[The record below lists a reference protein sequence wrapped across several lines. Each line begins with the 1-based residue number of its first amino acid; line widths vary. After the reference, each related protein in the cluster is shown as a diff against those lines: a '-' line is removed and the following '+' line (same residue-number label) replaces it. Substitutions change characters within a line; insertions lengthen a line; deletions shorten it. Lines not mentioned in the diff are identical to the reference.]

1 MRPRDGCPD
10 FELIANKEVWFKGA
24 VMTTNQWAMRDHPY
38 DKSRPPATYRIA
50 VTGASHD
57 MGTGVGDDEVYDN
70 LVEDRLNAESDS
82 LHFQLLNF
90 SVGGYG
96 PVQRMVDMDQRMFTF
111 ELDAMLYVGIDDLY
125 WMPKD
130 VADAAQ
136 LGLPVPYEYLQGVMR
151 DEGLTKGTS
160 FAESMQKLEPR
171 REELL
176 RWLYTEVVRRCRD
189 RGIVPMAA
197 YLPTTRKV
205 DDPKKLANM
214 QRQME
219 MAREAG
225 FVVLD
230 LTAAYDRVEDFP
242 SIWIAPWDSHPNA
255 EGHRMLAEELYA
267 QLIASNVLVNGNH

>member
-1 MRPRDGCPD
+1 M
-10 FELIANKEVWFKGA
+10 
-24 VMTTNQWAMRDHPY
+24 
-38 DKSRPPATYRIA
+38 
-50 VTGASHD
+50 AS
-57 MGTGVGDDEVYDN
+57 
-70 LVEDRLNAESDS
+70 
-82 LHFQLLNF
+82 
-90 SVGGYG
+90 
-96 PVQRMVDMDQRMFTF
+96 
-111 ELDAMLYVGIDDLY
+111 
-125 WMPKD
+125 
-130 VADAAQ
+130 
-136 LGLPVPYEYLQGVMR
+136 
-151 DEGLTKGTS
+151 
-160 FAESMQKLEPR
+160 
-171 REELL
+171 
-176 RWLYTEVVRRCRD
+176 
-189 RGIVPMAA
+189 

>member
-1 MRPRDGCPD
+1 
-10 FELIANKEVWFKGA
+10 
-24 VMTTNQWAMRDHPY
+24 
-38 DKSRPPATYRIA
+38 
-50 VTGASHD
+50 
-57 MGTGVGDDEVYDN
+57 
-70 LVEDRLNAESDS
+70 
-82 LHFQLLNF
+82 
-90 SVGGYG
+90 
-96 PVQRMVDMDQRMFTF
+96 
-111 ELDAMLYVGIDDLY
+111 
-125 WMPKD
+125 
-130 VADAAQ
+130 
-136 LGLPVPYEYLQGVMR
+136 MR

-176 RWLYTEVVRRCRD
+176 LWLYTEIVRRCRD
-189 RGIVPMAA
+189 RGLVPMAA

-205 DDPKKLANM
+205 DDPKKLADM

-230 LTAAYDRVEDFP
+230 LTAAYDGVEDFP

-267 QLIASNVLVNGNH
+267 QLIASNVLVSGNH